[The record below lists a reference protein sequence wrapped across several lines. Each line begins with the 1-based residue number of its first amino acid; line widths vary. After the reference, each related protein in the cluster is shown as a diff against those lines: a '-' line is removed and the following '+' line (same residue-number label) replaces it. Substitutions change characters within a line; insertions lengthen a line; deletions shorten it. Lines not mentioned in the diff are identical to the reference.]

1 YLLTLERRKRG
12 VGIQQPGVS
21 EPGGA
26 PDAAVAVRREPDGRA
41 RVLERTHRD
50 AHVAQA
56 EVRAVVGDGLAAPE
70 ALDHLEPFD
79 EPHGAREPH
88 LLDVLAEPG
97 GLWIV
102 RQMLDREPDAELHSG
117 SLHTRAGAGSSAS
130 VNWGSAMW
138 SARSWKMTRTR
149 RPIATFASASGV
161 RSGFTRVPMIRS

>member
-1 YLLTLERRKRG
+1 RLE
-12 VGIQQPGVS
+12 VGERVGEIVL
-21 EPGGA
+21 A
-26 PDAAVAVRREPDGRA
+26 RPDG
-41 RVLERTHRD
+41 
-50 AHVAQA
+50 
-56 EVRAVVGDGLAAPE
+56 G
-70 ALDHLEPFD
+70 

-161 RSGFTRVPMIRS
+161 RSGFTRLPMTGAPRRASAGRAARPVRRGRRDRA